1 MIEWKPLVLD
11 NGSDLLGTK
20 SSTLHSWMLFRRYVT
35 PHGGYKCQVLAL
47 QWTRWGSVASLLVDA
62 VRRWLL
68 RGAPT
73 PPDQF
78 LFAASSGSGC
88 FLKRISTNPKYC
100 IHMFFI
106 FICSFVR
113 RSFVRSFNC
122 SFIYLIFGGDP
133 YVATC
138 GTIFGNPNVSN
149 GFREFLKPDPSNP
162 TFFSASS
169 TSLPCCGT
177 TSPGQVVSRSSQ
189 PGDAKLD
196 QRISA

>member
-1 MIEWKPLVLD
+1 MAGIQEVIEWKPLVLD

-78 LFAASSGSGC
+78 
-88 FLKRISTNPKYC
+88 
-100 IHMFFI
+100 
-106 FICSFVR
+106 
-113 RSFVRSFNC
+113 
-122 SFIYLIFGGDP
+122 YL
-133 YVATC
+133 
-138 GTIFGNPNVSN
+138 
-149 GFREFLKPDPSNP
+149 
-162 TFFSASS
+162 
-169 TSLPCCGT
+169 LP
-177 TSPGQVVSRSSQ
+177 P
-189 PGDAKLD
+189 LD
-196 QRISA
+196 QAAF